1 MNLRHCL
8 TGFALLLLLGCASP
22 RMKADF
28 ESGLQ
33 GWVGRPVVDYAKAN
47 GGYYQAE
54 ELSNGGRRYRF
65 LRTSPRGAETVVTSN
80 RYMNIATGQVADVG
94 PGGVPPAWAE
104 SKGVRVQ
111 SDRANLT
118 PALYCRVLLD
128 TDKAGLITATR
139 YEGTN
144 CW

>member
-1 MNLRHCL
+1 MNPRHCI
-8 TGFALLLLLGCASP
+8 TGLALLLLLGCASP
-22 RMKADF
+22 QLKADF
-28 ESGLQ
+28 ETGLRS
-33 GWVGRPVVDYAKAN
+33 WVGRPVAEYAKAS
-47 GGYYQAE
+47 GGYYRAE
-54 ELSNGGRRYRF
+54 ELPGGGRRYSF

-80 RYMNIATGQVADVG
+80 RYMNIATGEVTDVG

-111 SDRANLT
+111 SDRTNLT

-128 TDKAGLITATR
+128 TDKEGLITATR